1 MTDRNRKFR
10 QKDISTDPP
19 TLNTQKL
26 LEHDKL
32 YKPLPPLNR
41 FFLKIQKKSEEDQVI
56 FKNLYIFNT
65 LILDRNKPFKNMFIR
80 LWHIYYDGFSHLPK
94 WGKIL
99 IAIVVAKLLVL
110 FVVFKFLLMPNY
122 LNTTYTTEQEKSNH
136 VLNELI
142 TRINHYNFGRM
153 VTLAICDDRHLP
165 LHVRTSHSGVILST
179 GYYGNHV
186 GQDR

>member
-1 MTDRNRKFR
+1 MMLSFAAGCLEFLGIALIYPFIIMIINPETVFSNELYRRWIEFSGIGNPAVTALILGAFA
-10 QKDISTDPP
+10 
-19 TLNTQKL
+19 L
-26 LEHDKL
+26 LL
-32 YKPLPPLNR
+32 
-41 FFLKIQKKSEEDQVI
+41 FI

-142 TRINHYNFGRM
+142 TK
-153 VTLAICDDRHLP
+153 P
-165 LHVRTSHSGVILST
+165 
-179 GYYGNHV
+179 
-186 GQDR
+186 

>member
-99 IAIVVAKLLVL
+99 IAIVAAKLLVL

-142 TRINHYNFGRM
+142 TK
-153 VTLAICDDRHLP
+153 P
-165 LHVRTSHSGVILST
+165 
-179 GYYGNHV
+179 
-186 GQDR
+186 

>member
-80 LWHIYYDGFSHLPK
+80 LWHLPK

-142 TRINHYNFGRM
+142 TK
-153 VTLAICDDRHLP
+153 P
-165 LHVRTSHSGVILST
+165 
-179 GYYGNHV
+179 
-186 GQDR
+186 

>member
-80 LWHIYYDGFSHLPK
+80 L
-94 WGKIL
+94 
-99 IAIVVAKLLVL
+99 
-110 FVVFKFLLMPNY
+110 
-122 LNTTYTTEQEKSNH
+122 
-136 VLNELI
+136 
-142 TRINHYNFGRM
+142 
-153 VTLAICDDRHLP
+153 
-165 LHVRTSHSGVILST
+165 
-179 GYYGNHV
+179 
-186 GQDR
+186 